1 MASKRRVR
9 ETRNK
14 NKEDRNVSKFVV
26 SSAMGLN
33 AYGIYAND
41 SIFKPR
47 WTVRTF
53 LRYLSRRN
61 RILKEEKLLEIE
73 KRNNFSSLR
82 LKIDRGLESRKHR
95 SIVFSNPNTMNPSP
109 SITRSIFLHLARER
123 RKPVYRK
130 ITQLSRPPLRLSANK
145 IQRIQPTISRRGTS
159 SVCRAYMC
167 IGCRSRKTR
176 I

>member
-1 MASKRRVR
+1 MPTTAFLNRDGPYVR
-9 ETRNK
+9 
-14 NKEDRNVSKFVV
+14 SFVISHV
-26 SSAMGLN
+26 
-33 AYGIYAND
+33 
-41 SIFKPR
+41 
-47 WTVRTF
+47 
-53 LRYLSRRN
+53 SRRN
-61 RILKEEKLLEIE
+61 RVLEEEKLLEFE